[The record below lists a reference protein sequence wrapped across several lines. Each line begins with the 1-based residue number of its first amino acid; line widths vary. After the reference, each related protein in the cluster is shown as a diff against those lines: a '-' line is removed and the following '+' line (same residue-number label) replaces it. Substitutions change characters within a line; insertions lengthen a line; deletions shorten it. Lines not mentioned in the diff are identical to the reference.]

1 MSSSS
6 SFEWPSE
13 LGHIIIIT
21 MGNRRRLERLVHVL
35 GPLLELC
42 HVLPAVEGGALSL
55 KELKAAGQY
64 KPVDKWNEL
73 TPGQVGCFMSHRL
86 AWKYIIEH
94 NLSSVLVLEDDA
106 TTDFADEKVASLM
119 RVIMKLREASGQ
131 WSVLYLG
138 RNNRMI
144 TDRKRFNADIVS
156 PGRSWGLF
164 AYAVSLEGAR
174 KLCKQSRVITEAVD
188 IFVSTTP
195 MSGRFAITPN
205 VFDVHD
211 DGISDTQQRRVKAP
225 ARSRDLPSAQTQ
237 SFSIY

>member
-1 MSSSS
+1 
-6 SFEWPSE
+6 
-13 LGHIIIIT
+13 
-21 MGNRRRLERLVHVL
+21 MGNNRRLERLVRIL
-35 GPLLELC
+35 GPLTELC
-42 HVLPAVEGGALSL
+42 HVLPAVEGTTLSL
-55 KELKAAGQY
+55 KELKASGQY

-86 AWKYIIEH
+86 AWKYVIEH

-106 TTDFADEKVASLM
+106 TTDFSESKIATLT
-119 RVIMKLREASGQ
+119 RVITKLREATGQ

-164 AYAVSLEGAR
+164 AYAVSLDGAR
-174 KLCKQSRVITEAVD
+174 KLYKQSRVMSEAVD

-195 MSGRFAITPN
+195 LSGRFAITPN

-225 ARSRDLPSAQTQ
+225 PRSLELPSTQTQ
-237 SFSIY
+237 SVVIY